1 MVFFYF
7 FFILFF
13 FFYFKIKFIKKKN
26 RTKKYAMWVMSDGF
40 GKKWSIK
47 FIFWK
52 KKKYINKKKNN
63 KIFI

>member
-1 MVFFYF
+1 
-7 FFILFF
+7 
-13 FFYFKIKFIKKKN
+13 
-26 RTKKYAMWVMSDGF
+26 MSDGF